1 MNLRITG
8 LVKFFNHVRAQLQSS
23 IPRPELESF
32 KKQVL
37 DITQHVEAICKQYG
51 GTPDML
57 PAPSRNAYLFLKNLD
72 LDNLPIGETG
82 ASTSPKKQIHLKN
95 VVSIGDYFAAKCWQN
110 IDTLLDQVK
119 ERQKLLQD
127 ITPEV
132 GELDRVC
139 RNHGASPA
147 NLAAPSRRVYCWLK
161 FLSIEDNLK
170 AHLESLQI
178 VRRLARQLPAP
189 YNNVAIEIWM
199 LNMQALYRVR
209 TSRNHILVKCSEG
222 FLNAGEAVWKD
233 MLEGIFL
240 KKGNRRQGAMAEYI
254 TSEDFSGVLFE
265 MESFAEDDVDS
276 AKGHA
281 HDLDASFARVN
292 KRYFNGA
299 MPKPLLKWN
308 RLLTVAKMGH
318 YHSLRDTVMLSLSL
332 DHPEVPQF
340 VIDYV
345 MYHELLHKKHGETVV
360 NGRRFVHHSEFRR
373 EEKKFEQ
380 YSAAIDFLNQ
390 LSRKQRG
397 MPESGAKHA
406 APKHIKTKKSGKGK
420 RKKKWSFGKKSKE
433 KRR

>member
-1 MNLRITG
+1 MNVRITG
-8 LVKFFNHVRAQLQSS
+8 LVKFFNYVRAQLQSG
-23 IPRPELESF
+23 IPPSELESF
-32 KKQVL
+32 KKQVR
-37 DITQHVEAICKQYG
+37 DITRHVEAICKQHG
-51 GTPDML
+51 GTPDLL

-72 LDNLPIGETG
+72 LENLPIGEKG
-82 ASTSPKKQIHLKN
+82 ASSSPNQQLHLKN
-95 VVSIGDYFAAKCWQN
+95 VVSIGDYFAATCWREG
-110 IDTLLDQVK
+110 DALLIRS
-119 ERQKLLQD
+119 EEFQKLLKK
-127 ITPEV
+127 ITDEAE
-132 GELDRVC
+132 ELDRIC
-139 RNHGASPA
+139 RKHGATPA

-178 VRRLARQLPAP
+178 ARRLAQQLPAP
-189 YNNVAIEIWM
+189 YKNITIEVWM

-209 TSRNHILVKCSEG
+209 TSRNHILIKCSEG

-233 MLEGIFL
+233 MLERIFL
-240 KKGNRRQGAMAEYI
+240 RKDSRSQGAMAEYV

-265 MESFAEDDVDS
+265 MESFVEDEGNS

-281 HDLDASFARVN
+281 HNLDASFARVN
-292 KRYFNGA
+292 QRYFNGA

-308 RLLTVAKMGH
+308 RLLTVSKMGH

-360 NGRRFVHHSEFRR
+360 NGRRFVHHSEFRN
-373 EEKKFEQ
+373 EEKKFTQ

-397 MPESGAKHA
+397 MPESEDRQT
-406 APKHIKTKKSGKGK
+406 APKHAKAKKSKKGK
-420 RKKKWSFGKKSKE
+420 QKKKWSFGKKSKK